1 MRKFWSLVK
10 KEWHMYKAWPIIHLI
25 VGVVFIGLLPMFEHR
40 FTNSMTG
47 EELRLL
53 FMGLSL
59 LFIGFA
65 TPLQFLLS
73 IKKDI
78 KVKVLWLHNSG
89 AITMLIGAK
98 LVYTLI
104 WIVMLSILYTFT
116 FHFVEGIVRGTVVE
130 IICLQLFVVSIVF
143 ILGILT
149 PLIALPF
156 YTVYLQ
162 LKRYISYG
170 SVIITGA
177 AFVAFL
183 FAVEKCSSSIL
194 YGKLLRHGE
203 ISLQPLEVM
212 LPTFSSGGMHLTLG
226 SLYIVEELV
235 IWALLAACFIAAS
248 KWIERVVTR

>member
-10 KEWHMYKAWPIIHLI
+10 KEWHMHKAWPIIYLI
-25 VGVVFIGLLPMFEHR
+25 VGIVFIGLLPMFEHR
-40 FTNSMTG
+40 FTNSVTR
-47 EELRLL
+47 EELRLS

-59 LFIGFA
+59 LFIGAA

-73 IKKDI
+73 IRKDI

-104 WIVMLSILYTFT
+104 WVVMMSIIYTFT
-116 FHFVEGIVRGTVVE
+116 FHFAEGIVRGTVVE

-143 ILGILT
+143 VLGILT
-149 PLIALPF
+149 SLIALPF
-156 YTVYLQ
+156 YAVYLQ

-170 SVIITGA
+170 SVIIAGA
-177 AFVAFL
+177 LFGAFL
-183 FAVEKCSSSIL
+183 FVGDKFSSS
-194 YGKLLRHGE
+194 LLIERLLKHGE

-212 LPTFSSGGMHLTLG
+212 LPTFSSDDMHLTLG

-235 IWALLAACFIAAS
+235 MWALLAACFIAAS